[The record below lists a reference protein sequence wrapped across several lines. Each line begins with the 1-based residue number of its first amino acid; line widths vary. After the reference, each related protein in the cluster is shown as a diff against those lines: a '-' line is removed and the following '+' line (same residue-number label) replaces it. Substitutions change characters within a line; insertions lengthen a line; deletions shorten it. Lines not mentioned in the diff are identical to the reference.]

1 MAKSKKSKI
10 LASMLAVST
19 MAVFYAAPV
28 MAGSVD
34 SITGDSSGIHFD
46 FNYEKDNNTSISD
59 GVITGSDGLYITGS
73 EGNEFGGITHKIV
86 GKFTIASQE
95 LINALENKTFKNLT
109 INNLDTDT
117 LTVDGTTVDLTQFKD
132 VDLSNVKGIK
142 RINVSGDKGT
152 TVLEETLTVNGSTGE
167 IYNSAATFK
176 VDRNGK
182 ITAGNLSSTGRT
194 GGWYV
199 EDIQTGTDTY
209 KTMIYAAPKGGSSTL
224 RIDPENGNLS
234 MEGSL
239 AVVGEK
245 GSWDA
250 PTTIIDGK
258 TGNVAVGS
266 NIHLNADNGAV
277 TASAYNGVT
286 LATDGNKV
294 LVADIDIA
302 KDHANVAGIERD
314 PVQDTTT
321 IEGTLSV
328 DSTGVITH
336 SSDAFGIG
344 ADGSLTAAAGSNI
357 GGVEFNGD
365 GNVTGNN
372 FIGNNFVT
380 TSGADLDTVANNT
393 AGIRRTQNANGNDV
407 TIIEDYFKVYD
418 DGTINAANG
427 NFKVNP
433 NGGVTAKSVN
443 LADGFFTVSNNGV
456 NVANNNL
463 RIDNTGNIHLEDGI
477 KVDGVDISEL
487 STNVTN
493 TNKNVAGI
501 ERVDANSDG
510 TDDTTVIEKTLAVTE
525 DGIAMNKGDML
536 LSANEAGFAA
546 VKGDN
551 QINLNEYGVNLTAGK
566 DNFISVTED
575 GIGLQG
581 GTSKVIL
588 NSNNGTVFTNGEA
601 NGTTVING
609 GAITAETLNG
619 KNINDLVVGSD
630 IADDLSNVAGIERV
644 DANGDGTDDTTVI
657 EKTLAVTEDG
667 IAMNKGDVLLSAN
680 EAGFAVVKGNNQFN
694 LNEHGVNLTAGNNV
708 ISMTD
713 DGIGFKGTVYAGEA
727 SDFHF
732 TYGGY
737 GANNAYAG
745 NYTLEDLADAVADIH
760 DRTQGISYDK
770 ETGTT
775 TIDGNLDVK
784 GDVSTGEG
792 GNMNAES
799 GTIGD
804 VTMSDGNINT
814 DGVVNAGEGGTI
826 GGVTM
831 DKDGNINTDGVINA
845 GGGTIGDVTM
855 SDGKVTAGQ
864 TTVSNDGVSIADSTI
879 ISDHDVVINKGT
891 ENEVS
896 LSDVGNRVGNLE
908 QGVADLNSRVNHL
921 EDRIDKVGAMAA
933 AIANLR
939 TMGYDPAAPTE
950 VAVGVGQY
958 RDETGAALGLFHYP
972 NRDFMLSLSVSTSGD
987 EVMGGIGATW
997 KFGRKS
1003 PEKVAEIKKAQA
1015 EADVRR
1021 AEEAKLAK
1029 AEEMKKAAKEAKI
1042 KAQMERH
1049 AKLAAERA
1057 AQAEAK

>member
-525 DGIAMNKGDML
+525 DGIAMNKGD
-536 LSANEAGFAA
+536 
-546 VKGDN
+546 
-551 QINLNEYGVNLTAGK
+551 
-566 DNFISVTED
+566 
-575 GIGLQG
+575 
-581 GTSKVIL
+581 
-588 NSNNGTVFTNGEA
+588 
-601 NGTTVING
+601 
-609 GAITAETLNG
+609 
-619 KNINDLVVGSD
+619 
-630 IADDLSNVAGIERV
+630 
-644 DANGDGTDDTTVI
+644 
-657 EKTLAVTEDG
+657 
-667 IAMNKGDVLLSAN
+667 VLLSAN